1 MVWAHGPLQWCHQ
14 PFKWHTPGRLRHREG
29 GLELG
34 WAHERERERW
44 KIQPEDL
51 SCSPWEGVVAM
62 GSSGS
67 WSRQLCWRAK
77 LNNHSF
83 LTSAEAAPSGEV
95 LGIGYSICPRRVWL
109 NWRYMEL
116 LFFFF
121 LFLTEVNSCLTIL
134 PSDVASRELGKQTT
148 ALGMR
153 LEDCVAAAMIPT
165 FTPVSVEE
173 VGSSITHQSY
183 AMTCCFLISWNVP
196 GEKVLSACARFCS
209 FLLFT

>member
-1 MVWAHGPLQWCHQ
+1 MENSTGGPVQ
-14 PFKWHTPGRLRHREG
+14 
-29 GLELG
+29 
-34 WAHERERERW
+34 
-44 KIQPEDL
+44 
-51 SCSPWEGVVAM
+51 SPWEGVVAM

-67 WSRQLCWRAK
+67 WSRQPCWRAK

-95 LGIGYSICPRRVWL
+95 LGIGYSICPSRVWL
-109 NWRYMEL
+109 NWRCMEL

-121 LFLTEVNSCLTIL
+121 FFLMEVNSCLTIL

-153 LEDCVAAAMIPT
+153 SEDCVAAAMVPT

-183 AMTCCFLISWNVP
+183 ATTCCFLISWNVP